1 MQEVYDLISRGGWL
15 MAPILVASI
24 FGMAFFLERLWS
36 LQRIKILPPRFLEH
50 VDRLFKKG
58 ELDKAETLCQSNNSP
73 IAAVLGSGIRYAG
86 RERDLIKEVMSET
99 GRRELFHMER
109 FTNALGSIATI
120 SPLLGLLGTVI
131 GMIRMFQKV
140 VSSADAGSTM
150 VDVALLATGIWQALI
165 TTAAGLA
172 VAIPVFLGYRY
183 VLSRIDRY
191 AVEIE
196 DIALKAVE
204 MLVDAQQAPAHAAAG
219 FAATAQTSAS
229 SSAESSAATPAESGE
244 DDDDAPDE
252 EADE

>member
-1 MQEVYDLISRGGWL
+1 MQEVYDLITRGGWL

-36 LQRIKILPPRFLEH
+36 LQRLKILPPRFLEH
-50 VDRLFKKG
+50 VDRLLKKG
-58 ELDKAETLCQSNNSP
+58 EFDKAEALCQSNNSP
-73 IAAVLGSGIRYAG
+73 IAAVLGAGIRYAG
-86 RERDLIKEVMSET
+86 RQRDLIKEVMNET
-99 GRRELFHMER
+99 GRRELFFMER

-204 MLVDAQQAPAHAAAG
+204 MLVDVHQSPAAAVAGYAGTHAAA
-219 FAATAQTSAS
+219 AR
-229 SSAESSAATPAESGE
+229 
-244 DDDDAPDE
+244 DDAPEPDVRVSAQDE
-252 EADE
+252 EDEE